1 MTPNLF
7 RPRTQ
12 QELEER
18 IASVR
23 AQREENQRRLS
34 AMTRPP
40 KRPPA
45 SAAEKAKGE
54 ARRRIEI
61 IMEQRQIAEYLS
73 K

>member
-1 MTPNLF
+1 MTPNIF

-23 AQREENQRRLS
+23 AQREESQRRLA

-40 KRPPA
+40 KRPPV
-45 SAAEKAKGE
+45 SPAEKAKGE